1 MGSVGLP
8 ATTRWG
14 VGKGKADVLV
24 IGGGVIGICVAY
36 YLADL
41 GASVSVIDKGE
52 ICTGCSYGN
61 AGLLV
66 PSLSLP
72 LSSPAALTKALKWMF
87 DADSPFYIRPRFDL
101 ELASWLWR
109 FVRASNYKQVKAG
122 ARVLKD
128 LSTASLEL
136 YQQLAHVSNLK
147 FGYQQKGVM
156 VVYRDRE
163 ALQQGIEEAKLLR
176 DLGIESQILTD
187 SEAVQLEPALSS
199 KVCGAVYFPE
209 DAHLNPDEFVRALAH
224 EAERKGVR
232 IMPQTEVWG
241 SEITKGRISV
251 VQTTR
256 GDFKSEFVV
265 LAAGAWSANLARDF
279 GTAIA
284 VQPAKGYSV
293 SLTQPRIPPEI
304 PLLLGE
310 TKVAITPM
318 GETLRF
324 AGTLEVSGLDL
335 SLKRRRVDGIM
346 RSVCGYLQVTEG
358 CEVREIWRGLRA
370 VTPDGLPIIGPSNN
384 LRNLII
390 ATGHAMLGMTLGPI
404 TGTLVRDMVAGR
416 NSCMDVS
423 ALRVG
428 RFS

>member
-8 ATTRWG
+8 ATAGWG
-14 VGKGKADVLV
+14 AGKADVLV

-72 LSSPAALTKALKWMF
+72 LSSPAALTKAIKWVF
-87 DADSPFYIRPRFDL
+87 DADSPFYIRPHFDL
-101 ELASWLWR
+101 ELAAWLWR
-109 FVRASNYKQVKAG
+109 FVRACNYKQAKAG

-136 YQQLAHVSNLK
+136 YRQLAHVCNLE
-147 FGYQQKGVM
+147 FGYEQKGVM
-156 VVYRDRE
+156 VVYRDPE
-163 ALQQGIEEAKLLR
+163 ALRQGIEEAKLLR
-176 DLGIESQILTD
+176 DLGIDSQILTG
-187 SEAVQLEPALSS
+187 SEAAIQLEPALSS
-199 KVCGAVYFPE
+199 KVCGAIHFPE
-209 DAHLNPDEFVRALAH
+209 DAHLNPAAFVRALAH
-224 EAERKGVR
+224 EAEKKGVR

-241 SEITKGRISV
+241 SETTKSRISV

-256 GDFKSEFVV
+256 GDFKPEFVV
-265 LAAGAWSANLARDF
+265 LAAGAWCANLARDF

-293 SLTQPRIPPEI
+293 SLTPPLVPPVI

-324 AGTLEVSGLDL
+324 AGMLELSGLDL

-346 RSVCGYLQVTEG
+346 RSVCGYLQGTEG
-358 CEVREIWRGLRA
+358 CEVKEIWRGLRA
-370 VTPDGLPIIGPSNN
+370 VTPDGLPMIGPSDNC
-384 LRNLII
+384 RNLIM

-404 TGTLVRDMVAGR
+404 TGTLVRDIVAGR

>member
-1 MGSVGLP
+1 MGGVGLP
-8 ATTRWG
+8 ATTGWRA
-14 VGKGKADVLV
+14 GKADVLV

-72 LSSPAALTKALKWMF
+72 LSSPAALTKAIKWMF

-101 ELASWLWR
+101 QLASWLWR
-109 FVRASNYKQVKAG
+109 FVRACNYKQVKAG
-122 ARVLKD
+122 ARVLKN

-136 YQQLAHVSNLK
+136 YQQLAHVSNLE
-147 FGYQQKGVM
+147 FGYQEKGVL
-156 VVYRDRE
+156 VVYRDSQAFR
-163 ALQQGIEEAKLLR
+163 QGIEEAKLLR
-176 DLGIESQILTD
+176 DLGIDSQILTG
-187 SEAVQLEPALSS
+187 SEAAIQLEPALSS
-199 KVCGAVYFPE
+199 KVCGAIHFPE
-209 DAHLNPDEFVRALAH
+209 DAHLNPDAFVRALAH
-224 EAERKGVR
+224 EAARKGVR

-241 SEITKGRISV
+241 CETTESRISV

-256 GDFKSEFVV
+256 GDFKPEFVV

-284 VQPAKGYSV
+284 VEPAKGYSV

-324 AGTLEVSGLDL
+324 AGTLELSGLDL

-358 CEVREIWRGLRA
+358 CEVKEIWRGLRA